1 MNATFTYVYYAFILS
16 EHVCDTYSFYQILKR
31 LFKKK
36 TNITKQPLF
45 HLNLVYLEIDIRV
58 YGYKAPFCNCIR
70 LNNHSNRMDVIRAF
84 DILVIEN
91 IHLDNTKYTI
101 HNSDPI
107 NNKKAF
113 IQLYVNLQ
121 STKADIS
128 VLRDLNAAD
137 KN

>member
-1 MNATFTYVYYAFILS
+1 
-16 EHVCDTYSFYQILKR
+16 
-31 LFKKK
+31 
-36 TNITKQPLF
+36 
-45 HLNLVYLEIDIRV
+45 
-58 YGYKAPFCNCIR
+58 
-70 LNNHSNRMDVIRAF
+70 MDVIRAF